1 MKILSVVTMWRKK
14 IDLLRKQRF
23 LGHVAALMTGSVVA
37 QAVPVLLSP
46 VLTRLYSPEDFA
58 AFALFMAVNNV
69 ISVVAGGRDDQAI
82 LLPSEVAG
90 ALNLVILC
98 WLILGSVCLTLAG
111 LVAIS
116 YGRLPEDW
124 LQTLHGEW
132 LYLLPLAVFVTA
144 SFQILSNWNNRCG
157 RFPQLAMARASQ
169 GVSTGAAQCGM
180 GYSNLHA
187 HGLIWGWVGG
197 QCAGLALLVCKN
209 LASLTGG
216 RIHVSRS
223 GMAAVAREYRRFP
236 LLSTWGAVFDSGG
249 LMMVLLIISHSFSS
263 TITGLFSFTQRVLA
277 IPLFLISSAVA
288 QVLHQRIARLNHED
302 AASILPYI
310 LRSAATLAAIALPFI
325 IVLAVFGVE
334 LFTIVFGPSWA
345 EAGRYAGL
353 LSLAV
358 GVRFVVSPLTVIMA
372 LNHNVKS
379 GVQWQIIYFFSVSTT
394 LWLGRGLPIESFL
407 QLYVLHELLMYSI
420 YFLVIVKCAQRRPEV
435 ASSPVPDEL
444 LR

>member
-1 MKILSVVTMWRKK
+1 MNLFPVVKMWQKKLSS
-14 IDLLRKQRF
+14 LRNQRF
-23 LGHVAALMTGSVVA
+23 LGHVAALMTGSVIA

-58 AFALFMAVNNV
+58 AFALFMAVNSV
-69 ISVVAGGRDDQAI
+69 ISVVAAGRYDQAI
-82 LLPSEVAG
+82 MLPSEDGV

-98 WLILGSVCLTLAG
+98 WVILASVCLTLASV
-111 LVAIS
+111 VAIS
-116 YGRLPEDW
+116 YGRLSEDW

-180 GYSNLHA
+180 GYGNLHA
-187 HGLIWGWVGG
+187 HGLILGWMGG

-209 LASLTGG
+209 LTSLIGART
-216 RIHVSRS
+216 HVTRS

-236 LLSTWGAVFDSGG
+236 LFSTWGAVFDSGS
-249 LMMVLLIISHSFSS
+249 LMMVLLIISHTFSS

-288 QVLHQRIARLNHED
+288 QVLHQRIARLNNED

-325 IVLAVFGVE
+325 VVLALFGVE
-334 LFTIVFGPSWA
+334 LFTVVFGPSWA

-358 GVRFVVSPLTVIMA
+358 GIRFIVSPLTVIMA

-379 GVQWQIIYFFSVSTT
+379 GVTWQTLYFFSVSAT
-394 LWLGRGLPIESFL
+394 LWLGRHLPIESFL
-407 QLYVLHELLMYSI
+407 QLYVLHELLMYSV
-420 YFLVIVKCAQRRPEV
+420 YFLVIVKCAQRRPEDGPP
-435 ASSPVPDEL
+435 PVPDEI